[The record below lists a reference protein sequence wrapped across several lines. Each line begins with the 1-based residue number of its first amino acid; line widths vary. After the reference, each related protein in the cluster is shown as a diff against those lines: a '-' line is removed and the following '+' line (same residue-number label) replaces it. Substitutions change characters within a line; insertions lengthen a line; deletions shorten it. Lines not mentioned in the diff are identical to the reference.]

1 MAQEVLFNQ
10 ETNQQENLNFSRPD
24 YAKLGGWRGWLQK
37 ANERVVSIERALM
50 LFFLT
55 LLCTVAFLQWFF
67 RAFFSVGYIWMG
79 DMVKYSMLWSGFLGA
94 CLATT
99 RLEHFRIDIVRYVK
113 NPALKKATRIAS
125 YLIACLVFA
134 IFTYAT
140 LEYLQTLIHTGD
152 RSTYYDYP
160 TWPFYLVVF
169 YFYASSALR
178 MALTAL
184 LKA

>member
-10 ETNQQENLNFSRPD
+10 ETNQENLNFSRPY

-140 LEYLQTLIHTGD
+140 LEYLQTLIRTGD

>member
-1 MAQEVLFNQ
+1 M
-10 ETNQQENLNFSRPD
+10 
-24 YAKLGGWRGWLQK
+24 
-37 ANERVVSIERALM
+37 
-50 LFFLT
+50 
-55 LLCTVAFLQWFF
+55 
-67 RAFFSVGYIWMG
+67 
-79 DMVKYSMLWSGFLGA
+79 
-94 CLATT
+94 
-99 RLEHFRIDIVRYVK
+99 
-113 NPALKKATRIAS
+113 KKAVRIVA
-125 YLIACLVFA
+125 YLMACLVFA

-140 LEYLQTLIHTGD
+140 FEYLQTLIRTGD

>member
-1 MAQEVLFNQ
+1 MVQEALSN
-10 ETNQQENLNFSRPD
+10 QENLNFSRPR
-24 YAKLGGWRGWLQK
+24 YAKLGGWKGWLQK
-37 ANERVVSIERALM
+37 ANERFLFIERALM
-50 LFFLT
+50 LFFLI
-55 LLCTVAFLQWFF
+55 LLCTGAFLQWFL

-99 RLEHFRIDIVRYVK
+99 RLEHFRIDIVRYIK
-113 NPALKKATRIAS
+113 NPTLKKAVRIVA
-125 YLIACLVFA
+125 YLMACLVFA

-140 LEYLQTLIHTGD
+140 FEYLQTLIRTGD